1 MVIRRQLKQRYVL
14 TFFEK
19 LTRAIRVLEARGRQ
33 FGVAHGVLDFSMAE
47 VRLQGARVS
56 ALVRKLKAAS
66 VPNMCGCAL
75 KPSFAAT
82 PSRATILRQPAV
94 VKGEPRSPA
103 AARCS
108 RRSIPD

>member
-1 MVIRRQLKQRYVL
+1 
-14 TFFEK
+14 
-19 LTRAIRVLEARGRQ
+19 
-33 FGVAHGVLDFSMAE
+33 MAE
-47 VRLQGARVS
+47 VRLQGARVG

-103 AARCS
+103 AHSGLKPSVSSTIQAAAVFAMVDPVEAQEHGHAAGLC
-108 RRSIPD
+108 P